1 MRSTYGRQLA
11 QVLIFAQVDRKPS
24 GATTDREDYFGA
36 VQSEGQE
43 KGPLTSQVRGMLAAN
58 RG

>member
-1 MRSTYGRQLA
+1 MRSTYGKQLA

-24 GATTDREDYFGA
+24 GASTDREDYFGA
-36 VQSEGQE
+36 VQSEGQD
-43 KGPLTSQVRGMLAAN
+43 KGPLTREVRDILAAH